1 MKSAGFGK
9 YVVNALVA
17 AAAGRVTGI
26 LRTEL
31 EDAKLEMQEKAK
43 GIGIGA
49 ALVGAAT
56 GFLFFATAVL
66 VAAGVI
72 GLAQVWPA
80 WLAALTVGGGLLLIA
95 GILIAV
101 GMAKINKNKNLKP
114 ERAINNLSKFFAR

>member
-26 LRTEL
+26 IRTEIA
-31 EDAKLEMQEKAK
+31 DAKIEMQAKAK
-43 GIGIGA
+43 GMGIGA
-49 ALVGAAT
+49 ALVGAAL

-66 VAAGVI
+66 LAAGVI

-95 GILIAV
+95 GILIGV
-101 GMAKINKNKNLKP
+101 GVAKINKNKNLKP
-114 ERAINNLSKFFAR
+114 ERAIANLNKFFAR